1 MSDLNDTNS
10 QTTAAE
16 DGTGISRD
24 AVCGLLA
31 GRNPKLGHLF
41 LAERAPFYLL
51 VLVRL
56 LDFRRDHE
64 LEPLYEDIYDGTRSA
79 GEAMAGEEGY
89 TQDVFRQDMDQLR
102 DWGLVECRMEVE
114 RLRGY
119 RDSRKRKFRYSLP
132 EDTIALLE
140 WLEDRAQADAEGGEE
155 DTRDVL
161 EEVCAVL
168 KELNRLLANH
178 GTKRAREDDPRR
190 ALYQLFRLEELTH
203 QAGRRL
209 TEFNARLLGFT
220 IRGYDP
226 AEART
231 ILVELDE
238 FVHRFLRR
246 VAELRADIVGGVDK
260 LRTSRNQD
268 RLKQCAQTMEAERR
282 RVPHLLRRSQNA
294 ASLAHMPVAL
304 GQFYCDGG
312 RLDQIC
318 QRISESAVRVWRK
331 LHAHLRELERRNN
344 RTEDIR
350 ARIREIAALPEDA
363 APHEFMRELI
373 ASAGMST
380 DLNYWD
386 DFVQATPPQP
396 RPTSKKQPSR
406 KPPPIRGKRCGT
418 GPILSMDE
426 QRLRELRNW
435 ARERFGDIPEEGT
448 PVSQGAFG
456 GDEDAARILELA
468 KAGLL
473 GNGRRLGR
481 LNLHLSMD
489 DESTVD
495 LQFEQARLR
504 FKEMLVHHGKPS
516 RNTD

>member
-1 MSDLNDTNS
+1 MDDKTL
-10 QTTAAE
+10 TANPE
-16 DGTGISRD
+16 DGE
-24 AVCGLLA
+24 GLFSEASTSCLVER
-31 GRNPKLGHLF
+31 RNPNLGHVF

-51 VLVRL
+51 ILVRL
-56 LDFRRDHE
+56 LHFRRDHE
-64 LEPLYEDIYDGTRSA
+64 LEPLYEDIYDGVRSG
-79 GEAMAGEEGY
+79 GEAMASGEGY
-89 TQDVFRQDMDQLR
+89 GPDIFRQDMDQLR
-102 DWGLVECRMEVE
+102 DWELIECRMEVE

-132 EDTIALLE
+132 EDTMALLE
-140 WLEDRAQADAEGGEE
+140 WLEDRAQADLEGGEE

-161 EEVCAVL
+161 EEVCSVL
-168 KELNRLLANH
+168 KELARLLANH

-220 IRGYDP
+220 IGGYDP
-226 AEART
+226 AEARVV
-231 ILVELDE
+231 LAELDE

-246 VAELRADIVGGVDK
+246 VGELRSDIVEGVNK
-260 LRTSRNQD
+260 LQQPRNQE
-268 RLKQCAQTMEAERR
+268 RLKQCAEVMESERR

-294 ASLAHMPVAL
+294 ASLMHMPVAL
-304 GQFYCDGG
+304 GQFYRDGG

-318 QRISESAVRVWRK
+318 RRISESAVRVWRK

-350 ARIREIAALPEDA
+350 ERIAEMAALSEDDV
-363 APHEFMRELI
+363 PREFMRQLL
-373 ASAGMST
+373 ASGGMT
-380 DLNYWD
+380 ADLNYWD

-396 RPTSKKQPSR
+396 RPTSTKQPSR
-406 KPPPIRGKRCGT
+406 KPPAIRRKRRRT
-418 GPILSMDE
+418 GSVLSMDE

-435 ARERFGDIPEEGT
+435 ALECFGDIPENGT
-448 PVSQGAFG
+448 PVSRGAFG
-456 GDEDAARILELA
+456 SDEDAARILELA

-481 LNLHLSMD
+481 VNLHLSAED
-489 DESTVD
+489 GDSSSVD

-504 FKEMLVHHGKPS
+504 FKEMLLHHGKPS
-516 RNTD
+516 RNTE